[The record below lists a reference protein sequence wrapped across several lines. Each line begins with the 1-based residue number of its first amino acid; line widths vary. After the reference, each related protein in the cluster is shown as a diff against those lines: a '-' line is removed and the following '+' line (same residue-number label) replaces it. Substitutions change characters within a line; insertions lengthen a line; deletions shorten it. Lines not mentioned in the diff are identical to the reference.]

1 MKIYYLNFINMLR
14 KAILCIVIV
23 VVFMLGIAYLQGKLD
38 TPALKRYDPIFQGG
52 AWEVITSEKEFC

>member
-1 MKIYYLNFINMLR
+1 MKIYYLNFINLLR

-38 TPALKRYDPIFQGG
+38 TPTLKRYDPIFQGR
-52 AWEVITSEKEFC
+52 AWEEITSEKEFC